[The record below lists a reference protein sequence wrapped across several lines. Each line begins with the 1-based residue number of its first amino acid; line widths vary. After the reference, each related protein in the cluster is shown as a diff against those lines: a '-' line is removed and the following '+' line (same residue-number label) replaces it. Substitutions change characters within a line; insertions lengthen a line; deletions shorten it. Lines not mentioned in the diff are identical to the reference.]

1 MKTQQAIKLAGSAK
15 ALADLL
21 GITQSAISQWG
32 ESVPPS
38 RVWQLK
44 VLRPAWFT
52 GAVPEPENR
61 RSGKVRR
68 VGPPDRRKSRKK
80 GGK

>member
-32 ESVPPS
+32 EFVPPS

-44 VLRPAWFT
+44 VLRPVWFT
-52 GAVPEPENR
+52 SGAAPQPNDR
-61 RSGKVRR
+61 RSGVVRR
-68 VGPPDRRKSRKK
+68 VGPPDRRKKSRK
-80 GGK
+80 